1 MRNPTMWKIAA
12 VLVLGIVA
20 VNVVLG
26 MNLLPGPSEASERGT
41 FAPLLITWGMILVS
55 AVSGLVLAGY
65 LLTAKR
71 SR

>member
-1 MRNPTMWKIAA
+1 
-12 VLVLGIVA
+12 
-20 VNVVLG
+20 

-55 AVSGLVLAGY
+55 AISGLVLAGY

-71 SR
+71 SRS